1 MENNKNILY
10 CILDWGLGHATRSIP
25 IIEDLIS
32 KGNTITIGA
41 DKAPYDLLKQE
52 FTDLNFI
59 RIPSKEIKYTNKD
72 SSSETGFLFKMF
84 LQGPAYL
91 KGLKDEQK
99 LVEELVEKHCFNLI
113 ISDGRLG
120 CYSTKVKSILV
131 HHQLFL
137 KSPIQEKLVNK
148 QNHKKLNKFSEI
160 WVPDYEDE
168 SKSLSGDLSHFS
180 SQSNLDLNKVKF
192 INPVSRFE
200 KLDCKEKHLV
210 ILLSGPEPQRTLLED
225 KLKQQVN
232 NLTNLELDIEEDA
245 KIYFVLGKPNNS
257 NRISNV
263 PDKKEFRENVIEYNH
278 LPKNE
283 LNKLINSAK
292 YVVSRSGYTTVM
304 DLYKLRKKAL
314 FIPTPGQ
321 TEQEYLSMYLAD
333 KKMFY
338 SVRQSEI
345 DLTKNFNYL
354 L

>member
-52 FTDLNFI
+52 FPDLNFV

-72 SSSETGFLFKMF
+72 SSSETGFLIKMF
-84 LQGPAYL
+84 LQSPAYL
-91 KGLKDEQK
+91 KGLKEEQK
-99 LVEELVEKHCFNLI
+99 LVGELVNKHCFDLV

-120 CYSTKVKSILV
+120 CYSTKIKSILV

-148 QNHKKLNKFSEI
+148 QNHKRLNKFNEI
-160 WVPDYEDE
+160 WVTDYEDE
-168 SKSLSGDLSHFS
+168 SKSLSGNLSHFRDV
-180 SQSNLDLNKVKF
+180 SNLDLDRVRYL
-192 INPVSRFE
+192 NPISRFNKIDTE
-200 KLDCKEKHLV
+200 EKHLV
-210 ILLSGPEPQRTLLED
+210 ILLSGPEPQRTLLEE
-225 KLKQQVN
+225 KLKEQAFS
-232 NLTNLELDIEEDA
+232 LTNQELGLNKDA
-245 KIYFVLGKPNNS
+245 KIYFILGKPS
-257 NRISNV
+257 SELRI
-263 PDKKEFRENVIEYNH
+263 ENALRDNIIEINH

-283 LNKLINSAK
+283 LNRLINSAK
-292 YVVSRSGYTTVM
+292 YIVSRSGYTTVM
-304 DLYKLRKKAL
+304 DLYKLGKKAL

-321 TEQEYLSMYLAD
+321 TEQEYLSKYLAD

-338 SVRQSEI
+338 SIKQTEVNLI
-345 DLTKNFNYL
+345 KDLKKII
-354 L
+354 